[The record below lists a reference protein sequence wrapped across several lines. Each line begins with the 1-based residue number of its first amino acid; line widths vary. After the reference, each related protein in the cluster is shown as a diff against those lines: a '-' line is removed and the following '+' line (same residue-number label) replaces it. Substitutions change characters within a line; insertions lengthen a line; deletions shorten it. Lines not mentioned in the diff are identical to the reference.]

1 MLEARFSAGAGPGGV
16 AIPGGGPFLRAAWG
30 EDGRRAPIWIM
41 RQAGRYLPEY
51 RALKARSNFLEMVRT
66 PELAAEITLQP
77 IRRFPL
83 DAAIIFS
90 DIMTPLEALGVEI
103 AFTPGP
109 HVAEPLRS
117 PAQIEALRLPEGPI
131 APFVGEALRLVRA
144 ELSEDVG
151 LIGFAGA
158 PLTLAAYLV
167 EGSGSKEYEHF
178 RAFLRAEPAALHAL
192 LEKLTVVTID
202 YLKMQIAAGA
212 QAVQIFDSW
221 AGLHDLPTYR
231 TFGIPYY
238 RRILEALDG
247 LGAARIFFALG
258 ASHLTSAIAELPCE
272 VVGVDWRTDLRAARS
287 AFGTRALQGNLDT
300 AVLYADANT
309 LEKEAQA
316 VLAAGRGGAHIFNLG
331 HGIWPDVAPD
341 AVARL
346 VEIVHGFDR
355 S

>member
-1 MLEARFSAGAGPGGV
+1 MSFLAAIRGV
-16 AIPGGGPFLRAAWG
+16 S
-30 EDGRRAPIWIM
+30 EERAPIWLM

-51 RALKARSNFLEMVRT
+51 LAIKAKSSFLEMTRT
-66 PELAAEITLQP
+66 PEIAAEITLQP
-77 IRRFPL
+77 LRRFPI

-90 DIMTPLEALGVEI
+90 DIMTPLEAMGVDI

-117 PAQIEALRLPEGPI
+117 PAQIEALRAPQDEI
-131 APFVGEALRLVRA
+131 APYVGEALRLVRA
-144 ELSEDVG
+144 ELPAHTG

-158 PLTLAAYLV
+158 PLTLAAYLI

-178 RAFLRAEPAALHAL
+178 RAFLRAEPAALHSL
-192 LEKLTVVTID
+192 LEKLTQVTID

-212 QAVQIFDSW
+212 QAVQLFDSW

-238 RRILEALDG
+238 KRILEALGG

-258 ASHLTSAIAELPCE
+258 ASHLSAAIAELPCE
-272 VVGVDWRTDLRAARS
+272 VVGVDWRTDLHLARAA
-287 AFGTRALQGNLDT
+287 FGARALQGNLDT
-300 AVLYADANT
+300 AVLYADAPT
-309 LEKEAQA
+309 LEREAHN
-316 VLAAGRGGAHIFNLG
+316 VLEAGRGGAHIFNLG
-331 HGIWPDVAPD
+331 HGIWPDVSPD

-346 VEIVHGFDR
+346 IDAVHAYDR
-355 S
+355 TA